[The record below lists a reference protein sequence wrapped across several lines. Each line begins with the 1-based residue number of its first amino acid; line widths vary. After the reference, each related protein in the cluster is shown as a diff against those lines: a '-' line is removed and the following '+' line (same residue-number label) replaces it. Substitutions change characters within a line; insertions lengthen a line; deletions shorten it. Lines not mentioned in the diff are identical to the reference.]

1 MGILDKNNLTSLP
14 DSSFEYRKAQQE
26 TLSSLRDDD
35 EFVKRTERFLESVG
49 EGDSIADMYQYFRG
63 ADWSLRDIR
72 KVSKQSKDF
81 NKQQLEDYNY
91 LRTRFDNAN
100 VGGFREKAQLGVDV
114 TQELLS
120 DPINWASAVLIPWSG
135 GTSLAARAA
144 GGEATKQ
151 ALKEATKLGIR
162 QSLGKVVLNTPGQVL
177 KGPLTTKQ
185 ILSVASAE
193 GMLYGGTHNY
203 VKQSIDINTGRRDER
218 SLKETAIAAGIGGVA
233 APAVLAGLK
242 GIGKIPKWVNTVNE
256 QRIARIDNNENYKA
270 NFFERAIGSTVEG
283 LKTTSEVLKLTALPL
298 RPTTFLRKKAKE
310 NELFQKLLKLIR
322 YDAMEGFKAP
332 EIGKQEVLQKDY
344 NMQLKQL
351 WGNLDGKVTKILGED
366 GFNLYSFQNR
376 FTSQYKKNWGFNP
389 GLSDEVNFDLAYVI
403 RSGKNTKIV
412 DGKEV
417 KIETNIV
424 KAGYA
429 FRRLLNNIYDKAV
442 KAGLN
447 PNRAENYF
455 PRGWRI
461 DVIKNNKEEFIEKI
475 IKAEGASKEEATAL
489 WTRLATEGTPES
501 STTSGLSS
509 RLQSE
514 RLLNKLDDAEFG
526 KFLNNDVEGVM
537 RQYVAES
544 SSLITRT
551 KLFGETTEDFVE
563 KWINPIKKSG
573 LNLEKKEEL
582 YLKSLYEVVTG
593 QRGRINRNAVDP
605 VFGLI
610 PYGKWGAAIHDT
622 LTVTMQTSMLGLS
635 TMTSFAEIGVPLLLG
650 NEARVGLDAIKKG
663 ILNTGEEWWKRNKQ
677 MFGVGDPNVD
687 IRSANRQDLNAF
699 MSSVNLAGED
709 RAVAIYGQAV
719 GKTATKIQNFF
730 FKSIGLHDWTRFVQ
744 LVGYDM
750 GKNLIHK
757 NLRTIADNATASR
770 KDKRKAIDIKR
781 MEDELAELGINV
793 QNGLNWLDR
802 GALHTDRF
810 FMQDIRAA
818 ANRYTDEVV
827 MNPTAAS
834 AQKPLVHSLATTKWI
849 YGLMGFPTAFA
860 NGPLRRV
867 IRNLTKDAET
877 IVAGGR
883 RISAPRAATG
893 ALFMVN
899 IGLLNYTL
907 RTGGKNWEDL
917 KSGKITEEEM
927 LERSLMYAGL
937 LGPGEIYVRYTKAK
951 KYESKI
957 MSVMGSVT
965 GPNLTDLIDYITDFT
980 KNGTLAETAL
990 KRAPFSMSIKSL
1002 YPETYKKW
1010 QKAARELDKNMGL
1023 GPEGSEK
1030 KEVQVL
1036 PLFKGGEVSEENP
1049 VPNAAPEP
1057 SERINPYTGEPYE
1070 SEMERLGF
1078 AEGGNPAREK
1088 RIAEREER
1096 DRIRK
1101 QKEEEIIKGID
1112 ENLNP
1117 LQKAAM
1123 VPVPVVSDIAGV
1135 AGDIQMY
1142 LENPETKSWGNYALT
1157 GLGALP
1163 FVPSVAG
1170 SLKHVKA
1177 LPKTYHGAKKA
1188 IPSKLES
1195 FENYTSEGSIY
1206 GDGFYTTSRKDT
1218 AKGYAGK
1225 KGIIYE
1231 TLPKKRNTK
1240 LFDMDDKIPSSIK
1253 NHLKKSYD
1261 SSGDQI
1267 SEYTGAILDFIDDN
1281 PKASLLDLYDEMRK
1295 VSPYHNMPKYEVLDQ
1310 LYALNGILRN
1320 KGYKGLRHRG
1330 GVLTSSPEH
1339 EVNIFFD
1346 PQKDLNVKP
1355 IAEWYT
1361 DEQLK
1366 AMKRKPKKDGGLLV
1380 SIGVAPVSDKEINK
1394 LKKSLKKRQAKKNGG
1409 KATRNYAK
1417 EYANYHSSDK
1427 QKKDRAHRNNANR
1440 QLKREGR
1447 IAKGDGRDVDH
1458 KDGNP
1463 RNNSPS
1469 NLTVKSKNTNRSF
1482 SRRLKARNGGDV
1494 EAQESLSNQI
1504 LKTIQQNRNWSDD
1517 ETAILNSFANLVGYA
1532 ESDNQADRLQD
1543 SGGPGRGMYQYEIGE
1558 SQGASTGRNRF
1569 FNFAKNNN
1577 INVPEE
1583 YLGLLG
1589 EQGPTSIDFSSLPQD
1604 LQTAIFYADKAE
1616 HPEFK
1621 LNDLVSGKLS
1631 PENAWAD
1638 YHWAGDPTEK
1648 EAKVDYFL
1656 RKNNLIK

>member
-14 DSSFEYRKAQQE
+14 DSSFEYRKSQQE
-26 TLSSLRDDD
+26 TLSDLRDDD

-63 ADWSLRDIR
+63 ADWSLRDVR

-81 NKQQLEDYNY
+81 NKEQLEDYNY
-91 LRTRFDNAN
+91 LRTRFDNVN

-135 GTSLAARAA
+135 GTSLAGRLA
-144 GGEATKQ
+144 GGEAAKQ

-203 VKQSIDINTGRRDER
+203 VRQSIDLNTGKRDER

-233 APAVLAGLK
+233 APAVIAGLK
-242 GIGKIPKWVNTVNE
+242 GIARIPKWVNTVNE
-256 QRIARIDNNENYKA
+256 QRIARIDHNENYKST
-270 NFFERAIGSTVEG
+270 FFERAVGKTVEG

-412 DGKEV
+412 NGKEV

-447 PNRAENYF
+447 PNRAANYF

-461 DVIKNNKEEFIEKI
+461 DIIRTNKEEFITKI
-475 IKAEGASKEEATAL
+475 MKAEQTTRKAAEDL
-489 WTRLATEGTPES
+489 WKRLATEGTPES

-551 KLFGETTEDFVE
+551 KLFGETTEDFV
-563 KWINPIKKSG
+563 KRWINPIKKSG
-573 LNLEKKEEL
+573 LNLNKKEEQ
-582 YLKSLYEVVTG
+582 YLKVLYEVVTG
-593 QRGRINRNAVDP
+593 QRGRINKSRRD
-605 VFGLI
+605 FFDLI
-610 PYGKWGAAIHDT
+610 PTGKIGAGIHDT

-635 TMTSFAEIGVPLLLG
+635 TLTSFAEIGVPLLLG
-650 NEARVGLDAIKKG
+650 NEARVGMKAVKRG
-663 ILNTGEEWWKRNKQ
+663 ILDTGEEWWKRNKQ

-687 IRSANRQDLNAF
+687 IRAANRRDLNAF
-699 MSSVNLAGED
+699 MTSVNLAGED
-709 RAVAIYGQAV
+709 RAIAIYGQAV

-730 FKSIGLHDWTRFVQ
+730 FKAIGLHDWTRFVQ

-750 GKNLIHK
+750 GKNLIYK

-867 IRNLTKDAET
+867 IRNVTKDAET

-883 RISAPRAATG
+883 RISSARAATG

-917 KSGKITEEEM
+917 KAGKITEEEM

-937 LGPGEIYVRYTKAK
+937 LGPAEIYVRYTKAK

-990 KRAPFSMSIKSL
+990 KRAPFAMSIKSL

-1023 GPEGSEK
+1023 GPSGVEK
-1030 KEVQVL
+1030 EKGEVIAF
-1036 PLFKGGEVSEENP
+1036 FKGGEVSKENP
-1049 VPNAAPEP
+1049 VPNVAPEP

-1070 SEMERLGF
+1070 AEMERLGF
-1078 AEGGNPAREK
+1078 
-1088 RIAEREER
+1088 
-1096 DRIRK
+1096 
-1101 QKEEEIIKGID
+1101 
-1112 ENLNP
+1112 
-1117 LQKAAM
+1117 
-1123 VPVPVVSDIAGV
+1123 
-1135 AGDIQMY
+1135 
-1142 LENPETKSWGNYALT
+1142 
-1157 GLGALP
+1157 
-1163 FVPSVAG
+1163 
-1170 SLKHVKA
+1170 
-1177 LPKTYHGAKKA
+1177 
-1188 IPSKLES
+1188 
-1195 FENYTSEGSIY
+1195 
-1206 GDGFYTTSRKDT
+1206 KD
-1218 AKGYAGK
+1218 
-1225 KGIIYE
+1225 
-1231 TLPKKRNTK
+1231 
-1240 LFDMDDKIPSSIK
+1240 
-1253 NHLKKSYD
+1253 
-1261 SSGDQI
+1261 
-1267 SEYTGAILDFIDDN
+1267 
-1281 PKASLLDLYDEMRK
+1281 
-1295 VSPYHNMPKYEVLDQ
+1295 
-1310 LYALNGILRN
+1310 
-1320 KGYKGLRHRG
+1320 
-1330 GVLTSSPEH
+1330 
-1339 EVNIFFD
+1339 
-1346 PQKDLNVKP
+1346 
-1355 IAEWYT
+1355 
-1361 DEQLK
+1361 
-1366 AMKRKPKKDGGLLV
+1366 GLLV
-1380 SIGVAPVSDKEINK
+1380 SIGVAPVSEKQISK
-1394 LKKSLKKRQAKKNGG
+1394 LKKSLKKRQAKRNGG
-1409 KATRNYAK
+1409 EATRNYAK
-1417 EYANYHSSDK
+1417 EYANYHSSEK

-1440 QLKREGR
+1440 KFKRDGR
-1447 IAKGDGRDVDH
+1447 IAAGDGKDVDH

-1469 NLTVKSKNTNRSF
+1469 NLRTRSKNANRSF
-1482 SRRLKARNGGDV
+1482 SRRLKARSGGIKRAIEKYFDLKDLKQEIRDREGFEEKAYKIKGEKHWTIGYGFYGPNV
-1494 EAQESLSNQI
+1494 KEGDTMTKEEAEKRLQKE
-1504 LKTIQQNRNWSDD
+1504 
-1517 ETAILNSFANLVGYA
+1517 V
-1532 ESDNQADRLQD
+1532 ADRIKTLD
-1543 SGGPGRGMYQYEIGE
+1543 TLLPDV
-1558 SQGASTGRNRF
+1558 
-1569 FNFAKNNN
+1569 KNMNKDA
-1577 INVPEE
+1577 
-1583 YLGLLG
+1583 
-1589 EQGPTSIDFSSLPQD
+1589 QR
-1604 LQTAIFYADKAE
+1604 AIFSEHYRGSIEQSPKTRELINRGNYKKAAVEFLNNEQYRNAEKLGIRGIKPRMQAVSNELINMYNSSYVNPDYMRYDNRTKAE
-1616 HPEFK
+1616 DQFGEFMQR
-1621 LNDLVSGKLS
+1621 GIT
-1631 PENAWAD
+1631 P
-1638 YHWAGDPTEK
+1638 
-1648 EAKVDYFL
+1648 F
-1656 RKNNLIK
+1656 